1 MQKLKAMNI
10 NDSIELI
17 KYFGRAMRDF
27 DLFSF
32 PYTEANPEIVTVN
45 KRISFPM
52 TPKQAEKAV
61 AKFPEPLEELKT
73 LFTYA
78 PESITLEWNLKDF
91 VGKFSPIAR
100 IEIWEP
106 KSMAKNINPDMN
118 MYWTLDLETGKGKTG
133 YIDELNLKGK
143 ALKEFKESLPKL
155 YYFDYYAEAD
165 EYTVLWFY
173 QGKHGLALVTS
184 QGEDIEILPW
194 TIGEYLKYAALTLGL
209 VDWQKSILNKCKD
222 ANIKCIIEETL
233 KVFEDK
239 PEHRKALE
247 KFFEE
252 YHKIVGDIPSVLLK
266 AYINVFGKTPEENLE
281 KIKHLLQNENANPN
295 IVFGDYETP
304 LMKAARTKDVKLAEI
319 LLEHGADVNIKDKL
333 GRTALHFVL
342 DKSKVEM
349 PLAIAILKQ
358 NVEFD
363 DNLIEMIIDKKVLT
377 KKRYTDNPEL
387 KNKKKKMIET
397 SSEELLKEK
406 LLPAIKKLKDKE
418 LLEKAENRIG

>member
-1 MQKLKAMNI
+1 
-10 NDSIELI
+10 
-17 KYFGRAMRDF
+17 MRDF
-27 DLFSF
+27 EHFSF
-32 PYTEANPEIVTVN
+32 PYTEANPGIVMVN
-45 KRISFPM
+45 KQISFPM

-73 LFTYA
+73 LFAYA
-78 PESITLEWNLKDF
+78 PESITLEWNLKNF
-91 VGKFSPIAR
+91 AGRFSPIAR
-100 IEIWEP
+100 IEISDP
-106 KSMAKNINPDMN
+106 KAVAKNINPDVD

-133 YIDELNLKGK
+133 YISELNLKGK

-184 QGEDIEILPW
+184 QGEEIEILPW

-209 VDWQKSILNKCKD
+209 RNWQKSILNKCKD
-222 ANIKCIIEETL
+222 VDIKCIIEEAL
-233 KVFEDK
+233 KLFEDK
-239 PEHRKALE
+239 PGHKKALE

-266 AYINVFGKTPEENLE
+266 AYINVYGKTPEEDLE
-281 KIKHLLQNENANPN
+281 KIKYLLQNENANPN
-295 IVFGDYETP
+295 IIFGDYETP
-304 LMKAARTKDVKLAEI
+304 LMKAARTKDVKLAEL

-333 GRTALHFVL
+333 GRTALDFVFA
-342 DKSKVEM
+342 KSKVEM

-363 DNLIEMIIDKKVLT
+363 DKLIEMIIDKKILT
-377 KKRYTDNPEL
+377 KKRYTDKPEL
-387 KNKKKKMIET
+387 KPAIEKMIET
-397 SSEELLKEK
+397 ASEELLKEK

-418 LLEKAENRIG
+418 LLEKAGNRIR